1 MNYVEN
7 ALFFKAISDSK
18 RLQIVDMLSQGE
30 LCACDLLNHFDFT
43 QPTLSHHMKI
53 LVSSGIVRS
62 RKSGTWHHYSLDEA
76 TIDKMQTTLALLS
89 ADKDSCVCENQSNT

>member
-18 RLQIVDMLSQGE
+18 RLQIVDMLSRGE
-30 LCACDLLNHFDFT
+30 LCACDLLDYFDFT

-62 RKSGTWHHYSLDEA
+62 RRSGTWHYYSLDVA
-76 TIDKMQTTLALLS
+76 TIAKMKTTLALLS
-89 ADKDSCVCENQSNT
+89 ANKDSCDCKNLSDT